1 MGKLKSNPNLDPKQ
15 DELDLGPSEEQDG
28 TVPAPSEQP
37 VRARVPR
44 ITAGDAASAH
54 AGHSGAGEDADDGRI
69 AKLPAFAMDGAWN
82 GGGMPTGFT
91 PVRGFRLKR
100 LILLGAIVAFA
111 AAVGALAG
119 SLATGG
125 LGASGDRGAAAAPP
139 LTTALDRMEQQL
151 AALRTSVETST
162 QDMHARTARIAERL
176 DRSER
181 AQAEPTQKLAK
192 ISDALDRLERR
203 STQTAEAVAAAAPDV
218 TGAIGAPAGDAKKT
232 PIVNGW
238 SLYQARHGVA
248 LIEGRYGL
256 VQVEPGDTLPGLGKV
271 ETIRKQDGRWVV
283 VTSRG
288 LIVER

>member
-1 MGKLKSNPNLDPKQ
+1 MGKRKSNPNFDPGQ
-15 DELDLGPSEEQDG
+15 DELDLGPSEEGNG
-28 TVPAPSEQP
+28 TVPAPNEASFRG
-37 VRARVPR
+37 RARR
-44 ITAGDAASAH
+44 ITASDAASAH
-54 AGHSGAGEDADDGRI
+54 GGFPGAGPDADAGPTVG
-69 AKLPAFAMDGAWN
+69 LPAFAMDGAWY

-91 PVRGFRLKR
+91 PVRTFRLKR

-125 LGASGDRGAAAAPP
+125 LGARVYRGAAAAAP
-139 LTTALDRMEQQL
+139 LKTALDRMEQQL

-192 ISDALDRLERR
+192 ISDAIDRLERR
-203 STQTAEAVAAAAPDV
+203 STQSAQAVAAASPDV
-218 TGAIGAPAGDAKKT
+218 TGAIGAPAGAKKT
-232 PIVNGW
+232 SIVNGW
-238 SLYQARHGVA
+238 SLYQARHGMA

-256 VQVEPGDTLPGLGKV
+256 IQVEPGDTLPGLGRV
-271 ETIRKQDGRWVV
+271 ETIRKQDGHWVV

>member
-1 MGKLKSNPNLDPKQ
+1 MGKRKGNPNFAPDQ
-15 DELDLGPSEEQDG
+15 DELDLGPSEGENG
-28 TVPAPSEQP
+28 TVPPPNESSFRGR
-37 VRARVPR
+37 VRR
-44 ITAGDAASAH
+44 ITAGGAASAH
-54 AGHSGAGEDADDGRI
+54 GGYPGAGEDADDGQI
-69 AKLPAFAMDGAWN
+69 ANLPAFAMDGAWY

-91 PVRGFRLKR
+91 PVRTFRLKR

-119 SLATGG
+119 SLATGA
-125 LGASGDRGAAAAPP
+125 LGASGNRGAAAEAP
-139 LTTALDRMEQQL
+139 LKTALDRMEQQL

-176 DRSER
+176 DRNER

-203 STQTAEAVAAAAPDV
+203 GTQTAQAVAAASPDV

-232 PIVNGW
+232 PIVHGW
-238 SLYQARHGVA
+238 SLYQARHGMA
-248 LIEGRYGL
+248 LIEGRHGL
-256 VQVEPGDTLPGLGKV
+256 IQVEPGDALPGLGRV

>member
-1 MGKLKSNPNLDPKQ
+1 MAKRKGNPNLDPDQ
-15 DELDLGPSEEQDG
+15 DELDLRPSEGQNG
-28 TVPAPSEQP
+28 TVPPPSESSFRGR
-37 VRARVPR
+37 VRR
-44 ITAGDAASAH
+44 ITASDAASAQ
-54 AGHSGAGEDADDGRI
+54 GGYPGAGEDADDARI
-69 AKLPAFAMDGAWN
+69 ANLPAFAMDGAWY
-82 GGGMPTGFT
+82 GGGMPAGFT
-91 PVRGFRLKR
+91 PVRTFRLRR

-111 AAVGALAG
+111 AAAGALAG

-125 LGASGDRGAAAAPP
+125 LSASRGAAAEAP
-139 LTTALDRMEQQL
+139 LKTALDRMEQEL

-176 DRSER
+176 DRSAR

-203 STQTAEAVAAAAPDV
+203 NTQTAQAVAAASPDV
-218 TGAIGAPAGDAKKT
+218 TGAIGAPAADAKKT

-238 SLYQARHGVA
+238 SLYQARHGMA
-248 LIEGRYGL
+248 LIEGRHGL
-256 VQVEPGDTLPGLGKV
+256 IQVEPGDMLPGLGKV

-288 LIVER
+288 LVVER

>member
-1 MGKLKSNPNLDPKQ
+1 MGKRKGNSNFDPDQ
-15 DELDLGPSEEQDG
+15 DELDLGRSEGENG
-28 TVPAPSEQP
+28 TVPPPNESSFRGR
-37 VRARVPR
+37 VRR
-44 ITAGDAASAH
+44 ITVSGAASAH
-54 AGHSGAGEDADDGRI
+54 GGYPGAGEDADDGGI
-69 AKLPAFAMDGAWN
+69 ANLPTFAMDGAWY

-91 PVRGFRLKR
+91 PVRTFRLKR

-119 SLATGG
+119 SLATGA
-125 LGASGDRGAAAAPP
+125 LGASGNRGAAAEAP
-139 LTTALDRMEQQL
+139 LKTALDRMEQQL

-203 STQTAEAVAAAAPDV
+203 GTQTAQAVAAASPDV

-232 PIVNGW
+232 PIINGW
-238 SLYQARHGVA
+238 SLYQARHGMA

-256 VQVEPGDTLPGLGKV
+256 IQVEPGDTLPGLGRV
-271 ETIRKQDGRWVV
+271 ETIRKQDGHWVV

>member
-1 MGKLKSNPNLDPKQ
+1 MGKRKSNPNFDPGQ
-15 DELDLGPSEEQDG
+15 DELDLGPSEEGNG
-28 TVPAPSEQP
+28 TVPAPNEASFRG
-37 VRARVPR
+37 RARR
-44 ITAGDAASAH
+44 ITASDAASAH
-54 AGHSGAGEDADDGRI
+54 GGCPGAGEDADDGRI
-69 AKLPAFAMDGAWN
+69 ANLPAFAMDGAWY

-91 PVRGFRLKR
+91 PVRTFRLKR

-119 SLATGG
+119 SLAVGG
-125 LGASGDRGAAAAPP
+125 LGASGNRGAAAAAP
-139 LTTALDRMEQQL
+139 LKTALDRMEQQL

-192 ISDALDRLERR
+192 ISDAIDRLERR
-203 STQTAEAVAAAAPDV
+203 STQTAQAVAAASPDV
-218 TGAIGAPAGDAKKT
+218 TGAIGAPAGAKKT
-232 PIVNGW
+232 SIVNGW
-238 SLYQARHGVA
+238 SLYQARHGMA
-248 LIEGRYGL
+248 LIEGRDGL
-256 VQVEPGDTLPGLGKV
+256 IQVEPGDTLPGLGRV
-271 ETIRKQDGRWVV
+271 EKIRKQDGHWVV